1 MVIWLFRDEAKK
13 ACLGKP
19 LQEKVLRS
27 VLQSRCQRKVD
38 GTALGVILFGLTENS
53 ILMNEIP
60 ENTLNVELNRIIL
73 VKLQFRE
80 NNTLTKYNMENQNL
94 ERTLIHLLLSQFI
107 FVFTAY
113 VSFLK
118 KTVLHLQF
126 TTQVQSPT
134 LGLVCPLIGFPI
146 RKLFCQSARRVLE
159 GVA

>member
-38 GTALGVILFGLTENS
+38 GTVLGVILFGLTENS

-60 ENTLNVELNRIIL
+60 EYTSNVELNRIIL

-80 NNTLTKYNMENQNL
+80 NNTLTKYNMDIQNL
-94 ERTLIHLLLSQFI
+94 ERRNSD
-107 FVFTAY
+107 Y
-113 VSFLK
+113 V
-118 KTVLHLQF
+118 
-126 TTQVQSPT
+126 
-134 LGLVCPLIGFPI
+134 
-146 RKLFCQSARRVLE
+146 LFE
-159 GVA
+159 